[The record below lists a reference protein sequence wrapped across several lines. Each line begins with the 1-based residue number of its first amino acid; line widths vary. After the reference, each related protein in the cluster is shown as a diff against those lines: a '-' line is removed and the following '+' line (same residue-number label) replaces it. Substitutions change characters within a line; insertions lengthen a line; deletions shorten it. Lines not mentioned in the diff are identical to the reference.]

1 MRLNFLNHDFKNLV
15 MIFWVIAASKSQKF
29 LDFFLDV
36 DGAKDT
42 LDNLGAILF
51 ISAKL
56 LEKLLHWFRYVSEC
70 RVCCV
75 VLGRRSIR
83 SSWVRL
89 IKDKLG
95 SFF

>member
-1 MRLNFLNHDFKNLV
+1 M
-15 MIFWVIAASKSQKF
+15 ASESSRF
-29 LDFFLDV
+29 IDFFLDV
-36 DGAKDT
+36 EFPKDT
-42 LDNLGAILF
+42 LDSLGAIFF

-75 VLGRRSIR
+75 LLGKRSIR

-95 SFF
+95 